1 MLILGIDPG
10 MAHLGIARI
19 SVDTQGERVTDAL
32 DVVIT
37 AKGQGNGV
45 NDGLERAKYI
55 WDRIWTYAAHIDA
68 LAFEDYQPFRGRAK
82 DGYKVA
88 KICGA
93 VMAIGF
99 SLEVPVFAVTPNQLK
114 KAVVGRPRA
123 NKDDVQNMLRAQ
135 LSGFSDKINTF
146 TKSNREHAS
155 DAAAVACVGLAL
167 LKARS

>member
-1 MLILGIDPG
+1 

-19 SVDTQGERVTDAL
+19 RVNAEGEHVTDAL
-32 DVVIT
+32 DVVVT
-37 AKGQGNGV
+37 AKGQDNAMD
-45 NDGLERAKYI
+45 DGLKRAHDI
-55 WDRIWTYAAHIDA
+55 WHRIWPYASHIDA
-68 LAFEDYQPFRGRAK
+68 LAFEDYQPFKGRAK

-99 SLEVPVFAVTPNQLK
+99 SLEVPVFPVTPVQIK

-123 NKDDVQNMLRAQ
+123 SKDDVQNMLRAR
-135 LSGFSDKINTF
+135 LSGFSNKIDAF
-146 TKSNREHAS
+146 TKSHREHAS